1 MTERAWRRSGHR
13 RKPGQLLV
21 PMVSIAWLALVLSI
35 LLGGPVLWTL
45 GCALVT
51 VLVTGIWLAQ
61 AALRVITGR

>member
-13 RKPGQLLV
+13 RKLFPLV
-21 PMVSIAWLALVLSI
+21 AIAWVALVLSVVV
-35 LLGGPVLWTL
+35 GGPVLWTL

-61 AALRVITGR
+61 AALRVLTGR